1 MSKNVETLFKQIMPT
16 VPEVLREA
24 LIVVSGVLVA
34 SWVLSQFPA
43 LKDYVTANSV
53 TLHE

>member
-1 MSKNVETLFKQIMPT
+1 MSKNAETIIKQIMPT

-24 LIVVSGVLVA
+24 LVVLGGVLIA

-43 LKDYVTANSV
+43 LKQYVTANSV
-53 TLHE
+53 TLPE

>member
-24 LIVVSGVLVA
+24 LVVLGGVLIA
-34 SWVLSQFPA
+34 SYVLSNFPTLKQF
-43 LKDYVTANSV
+43 VTANSV
-53 TLHE
+53 TLPE